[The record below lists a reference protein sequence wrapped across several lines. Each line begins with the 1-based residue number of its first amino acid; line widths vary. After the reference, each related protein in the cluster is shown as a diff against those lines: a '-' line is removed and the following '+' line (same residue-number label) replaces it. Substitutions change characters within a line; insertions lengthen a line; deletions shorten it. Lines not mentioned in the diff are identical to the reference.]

1 MTSTQTALNLSA
13 LAALPGTRK
22 LFHKAPYLTEAR
34 AEVLVVDGAM
44 VVLDQ
49 SIFYGE
55 SGGQAPDYGAIDGL
69 RVVDVQHRGGKPLF
83 SDRTRFPIEDIRL
96 ETVLVHELAEP
107 APFKPGDTVDL
118 KIDWERRYANMRQH
132 SACHFMYHAV
142 QKVMTDAAAGVA
154 SKGCSITPT
163 YNRMDFFA
171 NLPGERLADAEAYAN
186 TLISEGRD
194 IVMEPEPLTNEV
206 YYWRYGDEIVIPC
219 GGTHVRSA
227 TELGPISLR
236 RKKKGSNLTRITAEF
251 RS

>member
-1 MTSTQTALNLSA
+1 MTATQTAFSLAA

-22 LFHKAPYLTEAR
+22 LFHGDPYRTEAR
-34 AEVLVVDGAM
+34 AEVLAVDGAF
-44 VVLDQ
+44 VVLNQ
-49 SIFYGE
+49 SVFYGE
-55 SGGQAPDYGAIDGL
+55 SGGQAPDHGAIDGL
-69 RVVDVQHRGGKPLF
+69 RVIDVQHRGGKPLF
-83 SDRTRFPIEDIRL
+83 SGQTRYPIEDVRL
-96 ETVLVHELAEP
+96 ETALVHELAEP
-107 APFKPGDTVDL
+107 APFKPGDVVDL

-142 QKVMTDAAAGVA
+142 QKVMTDDAAGVA
-154 SKGCSITPT
+154 SKGCSITPD

-186 TLISEGRD
+186 ALIAKGGD
-194 IVMEPEPLTNEV
+194 IVMEPEPLTEEV

-227 TELGPISLR
+227 SELGLITMR

-251 RS
+251 RP